1 MSIKPM
7 ENKKKPKQTNKT
19 KKKQLKNKKNP
30 DKSPGLIIVES
41 EGFEPSS
48 KRRFFKLSTCLVS
61 DWFSIKA
68 RTETPK
74 TLT

>member
-1 MSIKPM
+1 MV
-7 ENKKKPKQTNKT
+7 KKGVLYKEHS
-19 KKKQLKNKKNP
+19 L
-30 DKSPGLIIVES
+30 SVES

-48 KRRFFKLSTCLVS
+48 KRRLFKLSTCLVS
-61 DWFSIKA
+61 DYFSIKA

>member
-1 MSIKPM
+1 MDEI
-7 ENKKKPKQTNKT
+7 
-19 KKKQLKNKKNP
+19 KNP
-30 DKSPGLIIVES
+30 DQSLGLKVES

-48 KRRFFKLSTCLVS
+48 KRRLFKLSTCLVS
-61 DWFSIKA
+61 DYFSIKA

>member
-1 MSIKPM
+1 MAGLSSYLVAM
-7 ENKKKPKQTNKT
+7 LLLFSNA
-19 KKKQLKNKKNP
+19 
-30 DKSPGLIIVES
+30 DKSPGLKVES

-48 KRRFFKLSTCLVS
+48 KRRLFKLSTCLVS
-61 DWFSIKA
+61 DYFSIKA